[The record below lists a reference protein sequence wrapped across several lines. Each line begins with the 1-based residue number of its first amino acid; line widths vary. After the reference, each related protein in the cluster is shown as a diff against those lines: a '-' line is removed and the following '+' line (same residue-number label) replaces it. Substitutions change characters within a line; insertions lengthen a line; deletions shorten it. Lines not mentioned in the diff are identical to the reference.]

1 MRAAWARYPEVMQIL
16 LVEDERTLAVPLADA
31 LEQAGHEVVTL
42 PDGASALAWL
52 GEHRPDLVVT
62 DVRLPGADGIAVLQR
77 ARQADPPCAVVVMTG
92 FATIDQAVAAMRAGA
107 IGYLQKPFPMEALLR
122 QVEQV
127 AEARALQK
135 EVMRLR
141 QEGDGVGLTGTSP
154 VVQQLNERI
163 SQVAQQ
169 GVTVLITGPS
179 GSGKERVARSLHQLS
194 KGAAGSFVAVSCSAI
209 PANLLEGE
217 LFGVRKGAF
226 TGAEE
231 DREGLLAEAQGGT
244 LFLDD
249 VDDVPLEA
257 QAKLLRMLQEK
268 EYTPLGGQ
276 GARPFDARVLAATKV
291 PLQDEIAAGRFRED
305 LYYRLHVVPLNLPPL
320 RERCEDIGPLLGDLL
335 RRYDPEGRYRVA
347 PEALLQLAREEWPG
361 NVREL
366 ENALRRALALAGRAR
381 ILRIEHFLPGGSGG
395 TSPRLLKEIVAHA
408 EAQAIRQALA
418 QTEGHRQNAAAQLGI
433 SRKVL
438 WTKMKELG
446 LEPRRGGEED

>member
-1 MRAAWARYPEVMQIL
+1 MQIL

-31 LEQAGHEVVTL
+31 LTGAGHEVTTL

-52 GEHRPDLVVT
+52 GENRPELVVT
-62 DVRLPGADGIAVLQR
+62 DVRLPGADGLSILAR

-92 FATIDQAVAAMRAGA
+92 FASIDQAVEAMRSGA

-135 EVMRLR
+135 EVLRLR
-141 QEGDGVGLTGTSP
+141 QEGGGIGLTGTSP
-154 VVQQLNERI
+154 AVQQLNERI
-163 SQVAQQ
+163 AQVAQQ
-169 GVTVLITGPS
+169 DVTVLITGPS
-179 GSGKERVARSLHQLS
+179 GSGKERVARSLHQL
-194 KGAAGSFVAVSCSAI
+194 GPGQEGSFVAVSCSAI

-226 TGAEE
+226 TGADE
-231 DREGLLAEAQGGT
+231 DREGLLAEAEGGT

-276 GARPFDARVLAATKV
+276 QSRPFRARVLAATKV
-291 PLQDEIAAGRFRED
+291 PLQEEVEAGRFRED
-305 LYYRLHVVPLNLPPL
+305 LYYRLHVVPLNLVPL
-320 RERCEDIGPLLGDLL
+320 RERSEDIGPLLGDLL
-335 RRYDPEGRYRVA
+335 RRYDPEGRFRVGK
-347 PEALLQLAREEWPG
+347 ETLRQLAREEWPG

-381 ILRIEHFLPGGSGG
+381 VLRVEHFLPGGGG
-395 TSPRLLKEIVAHA
+395 TSSHEPQLLKEIVAHA

-418 QTEGHRQNAAAQLGI
+418 QTEGHRQKAAAQLGI

-446 LEPRRGGEED
+446 LEPKRNGEDD